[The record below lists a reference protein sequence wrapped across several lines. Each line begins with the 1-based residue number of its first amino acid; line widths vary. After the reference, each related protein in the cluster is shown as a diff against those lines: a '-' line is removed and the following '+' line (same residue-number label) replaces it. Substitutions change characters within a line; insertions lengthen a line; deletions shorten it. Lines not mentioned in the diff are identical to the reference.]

1 MARDGDIEL
10 TFTVEALA
18 VFTSVQHLID
28 SARTWVNS
36 GDWLEE
42 NGIEPGSPQAGVMYT
57 RLKDKVAEMERSW
70 HQGVIGLI
78 KLAGGFGELR
88 VMKDGE
94 YSLFFHQP
102 QSGFCG
108 GLIYHPATKDGKRL
122 PYGDFSTHT

>member
-1 MARDGDIEL
+1 MARDAGL
-10 TFTVEALA
+10 TFTVEALT
-18 VFTSVQHLID
+18 VFTSVHQLID
-28 SARTWVNS
+28 TARTWLNS

-42 NGIEPGSPQAGVMYT
+42 NGIEPGSPQAGIMYT
-57 RLKDKVAEMERSW
+57 RLKGKVAEMERSW

-78 KLAGGFGELR
+78 RLAGAFGDLR
-88 VMKDGE
+88 VTKDGE

-108 GLIYHPATKDGKRL
+108 GLIYHPATKDGNRL